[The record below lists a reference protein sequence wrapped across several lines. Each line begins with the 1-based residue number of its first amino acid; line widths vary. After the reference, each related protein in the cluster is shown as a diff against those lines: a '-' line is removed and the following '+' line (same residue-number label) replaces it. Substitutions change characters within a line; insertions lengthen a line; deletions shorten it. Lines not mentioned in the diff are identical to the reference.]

1 MEDSDAVNFVVAGDV
16 WNGNREEE
24 QPMKPNEKRD
34 AAKSLRVL
42 RVRTTHRTEM
52 QDVTDEIA
60 AAVCESGCAEGV
72 CHLYVPHTTAGVTIN
87 EGYDPAVA
95 QDIAAAFDRLVP
107 RVANSAHAEG
117 NSDSHIKTAL
127 VGSSQTVWIVAGKL
141 ALGRWQ
147 RIFFVEF
154 DGPRSRELRVKIVA
168 DASS

>member
-1 MEDSDAVNFVVAGDV
+1 
-16 WNGNREEE
+16 
-24 QPMKPNEKRD
+24 MKANEKGSGAR
-34 AAKSLRVL
+34 LMRTL
-42 RVRTTHRTEM
+42 QVRTMRRTEM
-52 QDVTDEIA
+52 RDVTDEVA
-60 AAVCESGCAEGV
+60 AAVRESGCADGV

-127 VGSSQTVWIVAGKL
+127 VGSSETVWIIGGKL

-147 RIFFVEF
+147 RIFFAEF
-154 DGPRSRELRVKIVA
+154 DGPRSRELRVKIVPDTSA
-168 DASS
+168 

>member
-1 MEDSDAVNFVVAGDV
+1 MPQGDKSM
-16 WNGNREEE
+16 NAH
-24 QPMKPNEKRD
+24 EKRG
-34 AAKSLRVL
+34 APKLMQTL
-42 RVRTTHRTEM
+42 QVRTARRTEM

-60 AAVCESGCAEGV
+60 AAVRDSGCADGV

-107 RVANSAHAEG
+107 RVLNSAHAEG

-127 VGSSQTVWIVAGKL
+127 VGSSATLWIVAGKL

-147 RIFFVEF
+147 RIFFADF
-154 DGPRSRELRVKIVA
+154 DGPRSRELRLKIVPDPA
-168 DASS
+168 T

>member
-1 MEDSDAVNFVVAGDV
+1 MPQGDKSM
-16 WNGNREEE
+16 NAH
-24 QPMKPNEKRD
+24 EKRG
-34 AAKSLRVL
+34 APKLMQTL
-42 RVRTTHRTEM
+42 QVRTARRTEM

-60 AAVCESGCAEGV
+60 AAVRDSGCADGV

-107 RVANSAHAEG
+107 RVLNSAHAEG

-127 VGSSQTVWIVAGKL
+127 VGSSATLWIVAGKL

-147 RIFFVEF
+147 RIFFAEF
-154 DGPRSRELRVKIVA
+154 DGPRSRELRLKIVPDPA
-168 DASS
+168 T